1 MKDVPAPVG
10 LLLSAGLL
18 LDGLSVLADPRG
30 SVPLCWGAGALL
42 LAAAFLWPRDPH
54 AHQDQVTPLRHDGPE
69 PPR

>member
-18 LDGLSVLADPRG
+18 LDSLAVLVDPRG

-42 LAAAFLWPRDPH
+42 LAAAFLWPRDGH
-54 AHQDQVTPLRHDGPE
+54 AHQDQVPPLRNDSPE
-69 PPR
+69 LPR

>member
-1 MKDVPAPVG
+1 MKHVPAPVG

-18 LDGLSVLADPRG
+18 LDGLAVLADPRG

-42 LAAAFLWPRDPH
+42 LAAAFLWPRSRH
-54 AHQDQVTPLRHDGPE
+54 SHQDQVPLLRHDGSE